1 MFFLRRTF
9 WIFRTKDQPFGD
21 GVTSVILRF
30 IFRLRRVV
38 GKEWW
43 HEFSVLYFAWKT
55 HSFLCIKKTKKLN
68 WVQSAEIILKRNI
81 FPFIIPNSDKS
92 GAMSSVALFAV
103 FSLTLLASLIPEKK
117 QAAEGFLFGGFG
129 GGGGGCGCCCCVCA
143 FILFS
148 NINYK

>member
-81 FPFIIPNSDKS
+81 FPFIIQNSDKTEQWAAS
-92 GAMSSVALFAV
+92 HCLPCFRSHYCPVWFRRRSEQLKAFCSAALVVEAVAVDVVVVYVHLFY
-103 FSLTLLASLIPEKK
+103 FRI
-117 QAAEGFLFGGFG
+117 
-129 GGGGGCGCCCCVCA
+129 
-143 FILFS
+143 
-148 NINYK
+148 